1 MKCSLCGFVF
11 DEAKAQDGCKHCPS
25 LGACK
30 LIRCPNCGYETPPEP
45 KWLKTLFGKGKKSDE
60 NK

>member
-1 MKCSLCGFVF
+1 VF
-11 DEAKAQDGCKHCPS
+11 DETKAQQGCKHCPS